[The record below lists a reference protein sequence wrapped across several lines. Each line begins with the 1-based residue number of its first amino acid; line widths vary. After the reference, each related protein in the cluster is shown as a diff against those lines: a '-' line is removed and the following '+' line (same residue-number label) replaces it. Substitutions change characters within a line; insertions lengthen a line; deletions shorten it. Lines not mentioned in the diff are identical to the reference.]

1 MTENTYKD
9 NNLNNPHDKFFK
21 AAFGIKAIAQACLEE
36 FINKD
41 LLNKLDLD
49 SLIIESNS
57 YITDELSEFYADLV
71 WRCTFK
77 KSPNQMLV
85 SFLFEHKSYK
95 PLHPHFQ
102 LLDYQRNAWKNQ
114 LAANQELV
122 PIVPIILYHGK
133 EAWNKMPF
141 EHYFG
146 AVDAEILHFLP
157 RFDYFLINL
166 QDYPDEVLKTFQ
178 SILLK
183 KTLLA
188 FKHYFDKNYIKTHI
202 VELWLIGYGDRKSEQ
217 TGWFIRAFGVYL
229 SAISGV
235 SRQQVI
241 QEVIQSD
248 NNLKSEAMSIVDE
261 FIHEGKKIGK
271 IEGKIEGIKEGIEI
285 GKKMSIYDAYLNG
298 HSIESIAQFF
308 KLPADKIIQIVE
320 EMKKLGY

>member
-1 MTENTYKD
+1 MTENTTGD

-41 LLNKLDLD
+41 LLNKLELD
-49 SLIIESNS
+49 SLTLEPNS

-77 KSPNQMLV
+77 KSSKQVLI

-133 EAWNKMPF
+133 ETWDKTPF

-146 AVDAEILHFLP
+146 DVDVEILHFLP

-183 KTLLA
+183 KSLLA

-202 VELWLIGYGDRKSEQ
+202 VELWLIGYGNRKNEQ

-271 IEGKIEGIKEGIEI
+271 KEGIKEGIEI

-298 HSIESIAQFF
+298 NSIESIAQFF
-308 KLPADKIIQIVE
+308 KLPTEKVTQVIE
-320 EMKKLGY
+320 EMKKSNY